1 MEDHIEVRPEK
12 SLLLGRQTDMKIT
25 LLSYTHKV
33 MVTYTL
39 IYSDTNSPVQRVLL
53 TKFTQNFKDKLLH
66 KCMVWVVCGKMWQWL
81 TASWEEDSPLSQ

>member
-25 LLSYTHKV
+25 LRPYTHKV

-39 IYSDTNSPVQRVLL
+39 IYTDTNSPV
-53 TKFTQNFKDKLLH
+53 
-66 KCMVWVVCGKMWQWL
+66 
-81 TASWEEDSPLSQ
+81 